1 MSGLLIRICGKVQ
14 GVGFRPFIWQLADR
28 LRLRGE
34 VCNDS
39 TGVEI
44 RLLQPVNVELF
55 IEQLQRDCPPLAR
68 IDSIN
73 FDSFDWQ
80 TPPLN
85 FTITD
90 SRQGRMDTQIA
101 PDAATCPE
109 CLHDINHPGD
119 RRFGYAFTNC
129 THCGPRFTLIR
140 AMPYD
145 RSATSMA
152 EFSLCPQCQQE
163 YLNPADRRFH
173 AQPVACPHCGPQ
185 ISATLQSGARL
196 ASGAA
201 ALECAVAA
209 LRAGKIVAIKGLGG
223 FHLACDATQQNAVL
237 RLRER
242 KQRPSKPLA
251 VMVPDIGWL
260 GQCSAEGP
268 QSVLCGILSSPAA
281 PIVLTAKCAMS
292 PLCEAVAPELD
303 EIGLMLPFTP
313 LHHLLMQAF
322 QTPLVMT
329 SGNANGCAPVLTNE
343 AALLQ
348 LGGIADLWLLHNR
361 DIVQRAD
368 DSLLRVT
375 PHGIEILRRAR
386 GYVPD
391 AIVLP
396 AGFDNQPPLLALGGD
411 LKNTFCLVRGN
422 QAILSAHFGSLTR
435 SDIAGQQQ
443 QAIAHFQQL
452 YDCTPAAV
460 ARDAH
465 PAYVSHMQAESP
477 GIQIIDVLHHHA
489 HIAACLA
496 EHHWPLHGGK
506 VIGLA
511 LDGLGYGI
519 ADDQTGALWGGECL
533 LVDYLHCERLGGL
546 PAVALPGGD
555 RAALEPWRNLLA
567 QWQAFVPGW
576 QTRPESHALQNYPWL
591 PLSRAIAAGI
601 NSPLASSCGRLFDA
615 VAVALGCAP
624 AQLTWEG
631 EAASRLEVLAQR
643 ASGISHPV
651 TMPLQHTPSG
661 TFLDLATFW
670 QQWLDWDAAPAA
682 RAFAFHD
689 ALAQGFAALASYH
702 AERMGTGTVALG
714 GGVLHNRL
722 LRQRLRHYLAHL
734 HVLMPQKVPAG
745 DGGLALGQALVAC
758 ARLQC
763 SAALHSATSISSGF
777 NNKDSHD

>member
-1 MSGLLIRICGKVQ
+1 MSGLLIRVCGKVQ
-14 GVGFRPFIWQLADR
+14 GVGFRPFVWQLADR

-39 TGVEI
+39 AGVEI
-44 RLLQPVNVELF
+44 RLLQPVNLELF

-68 IDSIN
+68 IDSIS
-73 FDSFDWQ
+73 FDPFDWQ
-80 TPPLN
+80 ALPQN

-90 SRQGRMDTQIA
+90 SRHSRMDTQVV

-109 CLHDINHPGD
+109 CLKDITRPDD

-145 RSATSMA
+145 RPSTSMA
-152 EFSLCPQCQQE
+152 EFTLCPHCQQE
-163 YLNPADRRFH
+163 YQNPADRRFH

-185 ISATLQSGARL
+185 VSATLQNGDML
-196 ASGAA
+196 AQGEA
-201 ALECAVAA
+201 ALEYAVAA

-223 FHLACDATQQNAVL
+223 FHLACDATQQNAVM

-251 VMVPDIGWL
+251 VMLPDISWL
-260 GQCSAEGP
+260 AACSDESP
-268 QSVLCGILSSPAA
+268 QFALREMLGSPAA
-281 PIVLTAKCAMS
+281 PIVLATKSAMS
-292 PLCEAVAPELD
+292 PLCAAIAPELD
-303 EIGLMLPFTP
+303 EVGLMLPFTP
-313 LHHLLMQAF
+313 LHHLLMQAVE
-322 QTPLVMT
+322 TPLVMT
-329 SGNANGCAPVLTNE
+329 SGNASGCAPALTNE

-348 LGGIADLWLLHNR
+348 LDGIADIWLLHNR

-375 PHGIEILRRAR
+375 AHGTEMLRRAR

-391 AIVLP
+391 AFTLP
-396 AGFDNQPPLLALGGD
+396 DGFDVQPPLLALGGD
-411 LKNTFCLVRGN
+411 LKNTFCLVRGD

-443 QAIAHFQQL
+443 QAIEHFQHL
-452 YDCTPAAV
+452 YDCTPLTV

-465 PAYVSHMQAESP
+465 PAYVSHVQAESH
-477 GIQIIDVLHHHA
+477 GIRIIDILHHHA

-496 EHHWPLHGGK
+496 EHHWPLDGSK

-511 LDGLGYGI
+511 LDGLGYGV
-519 ADDQTGALWGGECL
+519 ADDNTGALWGGECL
-533 LVDYLHCERLGGL
+533 QVDYLHCKHLGGL

-555 RAALEPWRNLLA
+555 RAAREPWRNLLA
-567 QWQAFVPGW
+567 QWQTFVPDW
-576 QTRPESHALQNYPWL
+576 QTRPEAQALREYPWL
-591 PLSRAIAAGI
+591 PLSRAITAGI
-601 NSPLASSCGRLFDA
+601 NAPLASSCGRLFDA
-615 VAVALGCAP
+615 VAAALGCTP
-624 AQLTWEG
+624 AQLSWEG
-631 EAASRLEVLAQR
+631 EAAGRLEALAQR
-643 ASGISHPV
+643 GTGTSHPV
-651 TMPLQHTPSG
+651 TMPLRHTPSG

-670 QQWLDWDAAPAA
+670 QQWLNWNATPAA

-689 ALAQGFAALASYH
+689 ALAQGFAALACYH
-702 AERMGTGTVALG
+702 AVRTGTRTVALG

-722 LRQRLRHYLAHL
+722 LRQLLHCYLAPL
-734 HVLMPQKVPAG
+734 HVLMPQNVPAG
-745 DGGLALGQALVAC
+745 DGGLALGQAVVAC
-758 ARLQC
+758 ARLQF
-763 SAALHSATSISSGF
+763 SSGF
-777 NNKDSHD
+777 NNKDPHD